1 MIYTTNY
8 NENGNRDR
16 IKMKVSELEVKES
29 FDGELYFR
37 LPDDLLDRLGWEVGD
52 ELKFIPQDE
61 AFIIKKVKYETIEL
75 DIPEDDLLTYMMFA
89 HEKNITFNE
98 LCEEAIKA
106 KLDESDQIVLQA
118 NCTRIAKK
126 END

>member
-1 MIYTTNY
+1 
-8 NENGNRDR
+8 
-16 IKMKVSELEVKES
+16 MKVTELEVKES

-37 LPDDLLDRLGWEVGD
+37 LPDDLMERLGWEVGD

-75 DIPEDDLLTYMMFA
+75 DFDEEELLKYMMLA

-98 LCEEAIKA
+98 LCEEAIKE
-106 KLDESDQIVLQA
+106 KL
-118 NCTRIAKK
+118 K
-126 END
+126 ENE